1 MKENLRCQLAAAVS
15 VLAIL
20 MVSVPAAGQDDTGES
35 TELEDWERA
44 ELQGLVEVVG
54 AALKG
59 ELTPIEDPFEL
70 APSFLK
76 GTDGNTYVPFTVTID
91 PGKLSGSRVAVY
103 LYVTEHQD
111 AVAPLAES
119 DDTDDTDDTAAA
131 MPEAVFEDA
140 YFIDVD
146 SEDDGV
152 ARLSRAFSAPGGD
165 YDVYV
170 ALRDSKGVDAD
181 DNDRATATVMMLK
194 DVVAVPDLWT
204 PELKTSSV
212 IVAKLV
218 EPLSAPLSPEEQIQH
233 PYTLGTTRIDPK
245 HDRSFG
251 KREELSLIMLVYN
264 PKLTG
269 DQMPDVSIEYNFHA
283 KTESGEE
290 FFNKTN
296 PQQFNAQSLP
306 PGFSVTLG
314 HQIVAGQ
321 SVPLTLFPAGEYR
334 LEILVTDNEAGT
346 SVARN
351 VNFTVRE
358 T

>member
-1 MKENLRCQLAAAVS
+1 MKENLRRQLIAVVS

-20 MVSVPAAGQDDTGES
+20 MLSVPAAGQDDTGES
-35 TELEDWERA
+35 TELEDWQRA

-59 ELTPIEDPFEL
+59 ELTPTEDPFEL
-70 APSFLK
+70 TPSFLK
-76 GTDGNTYVPFTVTID
+76 GTDGNTYVPFTVAID
-91 PGKLSGSRVAVY
+91 PGKLGGSRVAVY

-111 AVAPLAES
+111 AVALVAES
-119 DDTDDTDDTAAA
+119 DDTDDAA

-146 SEDDGV
+146 TEDDGV

-170 ALRDSKGVDAD
+170 ALRDSKGADVDDEREA
-181 DNDRATATVMMLK
+181 ATVMMLK

-251 KREELSLIMLVYN
+251 KREELSLVMLVYN

-346 SVARN
+346 SVIRN

>member
-1 MKENLRCQLAAAVS
+1 MKENLRRQLVAVVS

-20 MVSVPAAGQDDTGES
+20 MLSVPAAGQDDTGES
-35 TELEDWERA
+35 TELEDWQRA

-59 ELTPIEDPFEL
+59 ELTPTEDPFEL
-70 APSFLK
+70 TPSFLK
-76 GTDGNTYVPFTVTID
+76 GTDGNTYVPFTVAID
-91 PGKLSGSRVAVY
+91 PGKLGGSRVAVY

-111 AVAPLAES
+111 AVAPVAES
-119 DDTDDTDDTAAA
+119 DDTDDAA

-146 SEDDGV
+146 TEDDGV

-170 ALRDSKGVDAD
+170 ALRDSKGADVDD
-181 DNDRATATVMMLK
+181 DREVATVMMLK

-346 SVARN
+346 SVIRN
-351 VNFTVRE
+351 VNFPVRE